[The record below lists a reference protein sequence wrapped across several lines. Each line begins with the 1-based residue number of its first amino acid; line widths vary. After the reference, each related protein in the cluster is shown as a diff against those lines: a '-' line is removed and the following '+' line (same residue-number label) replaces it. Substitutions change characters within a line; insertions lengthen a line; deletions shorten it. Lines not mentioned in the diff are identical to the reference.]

1 MSTQTQPPV
10 SADGDNRQQNGVR
23 TYRGRRLE
31 DLIPKIRAELG
42 PDAIILRE
50 REGLMGGING
60 FFAQRFI
67 EVEARAGARQ
77 VDIYDDDEL
86 VAPAAAP
93 TAEPA
98 FAPPEESFA
107 AQLEAAAAT
116 PPEEDIDPEPE
127 PDPAPQLLD
136 QPELQPIAPEP
147 EPQPEPVA
155 IEAPEP
161 ATPAPA
167 APTKT
172 RRTRVRRAPKPAQ
185 PPAPGAQ
192 IDAGAAG
199 AVARELVSRGVS
211 EGWTHQLISE
221 AAAHWSP
228 FAEEGGL
235 PEAVR
240 IAIAASISRPGPLPI
255 GGAAIAFVG
264 AGGAGKTRCS
274 ASLAAAYRRASTL
287 QVEILSMSGTA
298 GRRQL
303 TDLLKGHDVSV
314 NGVSDRR
321 ALVRRLLKT
330 RGSSLVVIDTEAV
343 APSDVSAVGAL
354 AADLETLALDAIYIA
369 LPATIGAES
378 GRRLLAGLAPLQP
391 TGIVITHAD
400 ETDQLGVAVELA
412 CASGMPI
419 AFVHDGLDLQRA
431 LSAPNPAWIA
441 RRLLP

>member
-1 MSTQTQPPV
+1 MSTQTQPPA
-10 SADGDNRQQNGVR
+10 STNGHDRRQNGVR

-67 EVEARAGARQ
+67 EVEARAGTPQ
-77 VDIYDDDEL
+77 VDIYDDEDEL
-86 VAPAAAP
+86 ETPAAAP
-93 TAEPA
+93 AD
-98 FAPPEESFA
+98 ESFA

-116 PPEEDIDPEPE
+116 PPAKERIEPEPE
-127 PDPAPQLLD
+127 PDPAPQLL
-136 QPELQPIAPEP
+136 EAPEP
-147 EPQPEPVA
+147 EPIAPAPDRDPDPEPELAPEPVA

-161 ATPAPA
+161 STPAPA
-167 APTKT
+167 PKT
-172 RRTRVRRAPKPAQ
+172 RRTRVRRTPKSAQ

-192 IDAGAAG
+192 LDTGAAG

-228 FAEEGGL
+228 FAPEGGL
-235 PEAVR
+235 REAVR
-240 IAIAASISRPGPLPI
+240 TAIAASVARPGSLPI

-264 AGGAGKTRCS
+264 AGGAGKSRCS
-274 ASLAAAYRRASTL
+274 AALAAAYRRASTL
-287 QVEILSMSGTA
+287 SVEILSMGGAA

-303 TDLLKGHDVSV
+303 TDLLKGHDVPV
-314 NGVSDRR
+314 NGVSDRK
-321 ALVRRLLKT
+321 ALGRRLLKT
-330 RGSSLVVIDTEAV
+330 RGTSLVVIDTEAV
-343 APSDVSAVGAL
+343 APSDANAVGSL
-354 AADLETLALDAIYIA
+354 AADLETLALDAIYVA

-378 GRRLLAGLAPLQP
+378 GRRLLAGVAPLQP
-391 TGIVITHAD
+391 TAVVITHAD
-400 ETDQLGVAVELA
+400 ETDQLGIAVELA
-412 CASGMPI
+412 CGSGMPI
-419 AFVHDGLDLQRA
+419 GFIHDGLDLNNA
-431 LSAPNPAWIA
+431 LTAPNPAWIA